1 MAIGMDMARLVR
13 DEATAGTREGGSA
26 GLPVGEA
33 SVAFE
38 RIAKA
43 VRRTVRMVRWL
54 EQPVAARADGGR
66 ARARKQII
74 RAVEDGIDREAAGEA
89 ADTLHV
95 EMLERLDSLELDD
108 DVAGRPVAE
117 IVREILADLGVRP
130 GEGMRPRRRG
140 AAELAVMRARAAA
153 ATGETVGVAG
163 ARFGSGRAEQGEG
176 RGGDI
181 SQVSDEELE
190 RLHLMLTREAD
201 D

>member
-1 MAIGMDMARLVR
+1 MDLARLVR
-13 DEATAGTREGGSA
+13 DEAMAGVSGGAPGS
-26 GLPVGEA
+26 LPAGEA

-54 EQPVAARADGGR
+54 EQPVAVRADGR

-74 RAVEDGIDREAAGEA
+74 RAVEDGIDREAAGDA

-95 EMLERLDSLELDD
+95 EMLERLDSLELDE

-117 IVREILADLGVRP
+117 IVREILADLGVGP

-140 AAELAVMRARAAA
+140 AEALAVMQARAAA
-153 ATGETVGVAG
+153 APGEAKEVAA
-163 ARFGSGRAEQGEG
+163 ARFGSGRAERGGG

-181 SQVSDEELE
+181 SKVSDEELE